1 MVPETRP
8 IQLDDK
14 ETIDRIRKQ
23 YGHSTSSH
31 CFPSLYIWKD
41 DMRLSVY
48 IEKDFF
54 AVKNNLERDNEWFF
68 PCGDPGRIEWFLN
81 EVDNTGLSLRYLRG
95 EDAALLE
102 KICPGR
108 YSVFSSP
115 GDNEYLYDTREQIGL
130 SGKKLR
136 TVRNHINRVQKDH
149 ELRYEAI
156 TDSNMDAVMHVSD
169 LWVRKSTE
177 MSSLEDVTASCL
189 LLKERKALE
198 VMGVLVYVDDSPYAI
213 VAGYPISDS
222 CFDMAMAKQID
233 TLPGLTS
240 YAKYAMYNTLPER
253 YETVNAEEDLDI
265 PGLRALKQQMGP
277 VGVIEMFKAFVRGE

>member
-1 MVPETRP
+1 
-8 IQLDDK
+8 
-14 ETIDRIRKQ
+14 
-23 YGHSTSSH
+23 
-31 CFPSLYIWKD
+31 
-41 DMRLSVY
+41 
-48 IEKDFF
+48 
-54 AVKNNLERDNEWFF
+54 
-68 PCGDPGRIEWFLN
+68 
-81 EVDNTGLSLRYLRG
+81 
-95 EDAALLE
+95 
-102 KICPGR
+102 
-108 YSVFSSP
+108 
-115 GDNEYLYDTREQIGL
+115 
-130 SGKKLR
+130 
-136 TVRNHINRVQKDH
+136 
-149 ELRYEAI
+149 
-156 TDSNMDAVMHVSD
+156 MDAVMHVSD